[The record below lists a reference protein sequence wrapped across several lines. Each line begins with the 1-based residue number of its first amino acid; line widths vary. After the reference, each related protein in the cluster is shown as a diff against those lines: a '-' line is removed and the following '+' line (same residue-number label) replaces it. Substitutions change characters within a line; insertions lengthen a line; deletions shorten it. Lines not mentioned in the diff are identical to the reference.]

1 MEHEC
6 EGENDIE
13 NVAIEDTD
21 SNPVTPVTGE
31 STPMTPVTPRSSN
44 SNNSLSNAPRG
55 KRKRSMEDK
64 TGEILSL
71 VGKKLNTMQP
81 PDPFDTFGQH
91 VANKLRALTPQQN
104 IIAQKLINDVLFEGD
119 MESLNRNFKVVEVE
133 TLSNMESQNL
143 TQFFKGFQ

>member
-1 MEHEC
+1 MSEEMEHEC

-21 SNPVTPVTGE
+21 STP
-31 STPMTPVTPRSSN
+31 PMTPVTPRSSN

-55 KRKRSMEDK
+55 KRKRSMEHK
-64 TGEILSL
+64 TDEILSL
-71 VGKKLNTMQP
+71 VDKKLNTMQP

-119 MESLNRNFKVVEVE
+119 MEALNRNFKVVEVD